1 MRTRAVVLVLVLAI
15 AAGCSS
21 DDSGG
26 DDSGSDEPD
35 ASTTTTV
42 LEGVDGG
49 DDAGDEYVPG
59 FGATGYDVGDYD
71 VELEWRPPNRVIGTA
86 TITLTPE
93 EDLSSLALDLDGLR
107 VREVD
112 VNGEDAEFDQAG
124 IELHITPEATL
135 PEGEEAQV
143 TIEYGG
149 TLGEGDVAEHLEPV
163 GWVGLEDGGFA
174 LGQPVGSSTWFPA
187 NEAIAD
193 KATFHLEVTVPA
205 GTEVASNGVLADHT
219 DTTWTYAM
227 DDPMTPSLA
236 LLAIGQFDQL
246 EAQGPD
252 SLPITSFVTE
262 GSALA
267 DDLRELGEM
276 VDTFDDLFGPY
287 PFDSYGII
295 ALETD
300 FPYALETQGRSF
312 LPRGTTDPIT
322 QAHELAHQW
331 FGDSVTPSTWA
342 DIWLNEGF
350 ATYAQYLWLEASRPD
365 YDIDTAVAALRD
377 GESVRGP
384 VRDPGVER
392 IYDGA
397 VYDRGALTLHTL
409 RREIG
414 DDAFFELLQ
423 TWSAEHEGGTVT
435 TDDFIALAEEVSG
448 QDLGDFFTAW
458 LDERPLPPA

>member
-1 MRTRAVVLVLVLAI
+1 MRTRAVVLVAVLAL
-15 AAGCSS
+15 AGCSS

-26 DDSGSDEPD
+26 GDDVAEPED
-35 ASTTTTV
+35 TTTTTV

-59 FGATGYDVGDYD
+59 FGATGYDVQDYEID
-71 VELEWRPPNRVIGTA
+71 LEWRAPDRVIGTA
-86 TITLTPE
+86 TVTMTPE
-93 EDLSSLALDLDGLR
+93 ENLSSFALDLDGLR
-107 VREVD
+107 VREVT
-112 VNGEDAEFDQAG
+112 VNGEAAEHAQDG
-124 IELHITPEATL
+124 IELHITPEAVL
-135 PEGEEAQV
+135 PAGEEAV
-143 TIEYGG
+143 AEISYHG

-163 GWVGLEDGGFA
+163 GWVEVGDGGFA

-193 KATFHLEVTVPA
+193 KATFHLTVEVPA
-205 GTEVASNGVLADHT
+205 DVEVASNGVVERT
-219 DTTWTYAM
+219 SDTTWEAAM

-236 LLAIGQFDQL
+236 LLAIGQFDVIDD
-246 EAQGPD
+246 EGPD
-252 SLPITSFVTE
+252 GLPIISFVTE

-267 DDLRELGEM
+267 DDLDGIAEM

-287 PFDSYGII
+287 PFDSYGIV

-331 FGDSVTPSTWA
+331 FGDSVTPSTWS

-350 ATYAQYLWLEASRPD
+350 ATYAQYLWLEATRPN

-377 GESVRGP
+377 GESLRGP
-384 VRDPGVER
+384 IRDPGVER

-397 VYDRGALTLHTL
+397 VYDRGALTLHAL
-409 RREIG
+409 RQEIG
-414 DDAFFELLQ
+414 DDAFFELLP
-423 TWSAEHEGGTVT
+423 TWAAEHEGETVT
-435 TDDFIALAEEVSG
+435 TDDFITLAEEVSG
-448 QDLGDFFTAW
+448 QDLADFFTAW
-458 LDERPLPPA
+458 LDERPLPSA